1 MVKARQSDAS
11 TRNTKDCYQ
20 NHHQMRVTDK
30 RVFATIGRN
39 QTCHCLDPEL
49 LSPKIVREKITF
61 LLLIHTQAVILASG
75 SLSH

>member
-1 MVKARQSDAS
+1 
-11 TRNTKDCYQ
+11 
-20 NHHQMRVTDK
+20 MRATDK

-49 LSPKIVREKITF
+49 LNPKIVREKITF
-61 LLLIHTQAVILASG
+61 LLLIHTQVVILASG